1 GGGPHG
7 DGGAGGSPAAAH
19 RADAGLGDPRRRGA
33 SDVVDPLLGIAAA
46 SGARHVYSPRCC
58 TNVRGQTYSNL
69 REAEIVVVAWWGCTG
84 GGRSM
89 THCVFV
95 LFVLLCGM
103 ASLKNQPVLPPSA
116 DDHAHLRALQELLD
130 GHDDV
135 AVSTSD
141 GSVRLTD
148 SVREVLE
155 DAVSALVRGQTVTVE
170 PERSTLTTQEAA
182 RRLGISRP
190 TLVRLLEQGKI
201 PYTKPGRHRRVEL
214 ADVLAF

>member
-1 GGGPHG
+1 
-7 DGGAGGSPAAAH
+7 
-19 RADAGLGDPRRRGA
+19 
-33 SDVVDPLLGIAAA
+33 
-46 SGARHVYSPRCC
+46 
-58 TNVRGQTYSNL
+58 
-69 REAEIVVVAWWGCTG
+69 
-84 GGRSM
+84 M

-116 DDHAHLRALQELLD
+116 DDHAHLHALQELLD

-214 ADVLAF
+214 ADVLAFQERERERRRHVLREIAREEVPDTDGAIDGFIETR